1 MNLVLNVIPGVSI
14 GSVVTSV
21 IKWVGQSIEIFTQ
34 EPAIYFVGVALVGAV
49 AGVARKFVPMRKR

>member
-1 MNLVLNVIPGVSI
+1 MMTEAVK
-14 GSVVTSV
+14 SV
-21 IKWVGQSIEIFTQ
+21 IGWLGETITIFTA

>member
-1 MNLVLNVIPGVSI
+1 MFVMGLI
-14 GSVVTSV
+14 GSGQTIGGAVGKVIGWTGDAIAVFTS
-21 IKWVGQSIEIFTQ
+21 

>member
-1 MNLVLNVIPGVSI
+1 MKITE
-14 GSVVTSV
+14 VVTSV
-21 IKWVGQSIEIFTQ
+21 ITWVGEAISIFTT

>member
-1 MNLVLNVIPGVSI
+1 MNLKLAVILVLDWIADLLAV
-14 GSVVTSV
+14 
-21 IKWVGQSIEIFTQ
+21 FTT